1 MNAPRIAYLAA
12 ALVLTAF
19 ADLLAQEEPPVAP
32 GDHVRVTAPDV
43 FRGRL
48 VGSVVTLGA
57 DTCVLEVEGRA
68 EQLALPLTSLTRL
81 EVSRGQSSM
90 WAQGMGIGFLLG
102 ATLGAVVGLT
112 AAESWDVGG
121 EAAAAALAGLIG
133 VPGAFVG
140 LAVGASTKKE
150 RWESVPLDRL
160 RVSMV
165 PRRDG
170 GLAIRVSLAF

>member
-1 MNAPRIAYLAA
+1 M
-12 ALVLTAF
+12 
-19 ADLLAQEEPPVAP
+19 
-32 GDHVRVTAPDV
+32 
-43 FRGRL
+43 
-48 VGSVVTLGA
+48 
-57 DTCVLEVEGRA
+57 
-68 EQLALPLTSLTRL
+68 
-81 EVSRGQSSM
+81 
-90 WAQGMGIGFLLG
+90 
-102 ATLGAVVGLT
+102 GLT